1 MLIRVENFHM
11 LVALNVSGG
20 HRALLV
26 NTQGDALRFV
36 GVHAQANL
44 LDVQDDIGD
53 VFKNAMNRGEFML
66 HADDL
71 HRYEGRTLKGRQKNP
86 AHGITNGGA
95 VAPFQRLT
103 DKFGVSDAGG
113 FFFAHDLIGLNKL

>member
-1 MLIRVENFHM
+1 MHIRWHIALAHAGLKFHLKHNVLGESCDVLIRVENFHM
-11 LVALNVSGG
+11 LVAQDVTGG
-20 HRALLV
+20 HRSLLV
-26 NTQGDALRFV
+26 NTQSNALRFV

-71 HRYEGRTLKGRQKNP
+71 HRYEGRTLK
-86 AHGITNGGA
+86 
-95 VAPFQRLT
+95 
-103 DKFGVSDAGG
+103 
-113 FFFAHDLIGLNKL
+113 